1 MRFLVTGTAG
11 FIGFHLA
18 RRLLAEGHSVI
29 GFDAMTPYYD
39 VGLKRSRLE
48 ALRREAGFHQVEGRL
63 EDAAAVRSAFEMAR
77 ADIVIHLGGQAGVR
91 YSLDHPEAYA
101 AANLVGMMNVL
112 ESCRAASRCR
122 YRC

>member
-48 ALRREAGFHQVEGRL
+48 ALRRTERLEIGVLHEVFGIDGHACQPQGGPIQAVEGGQRL
-63 EDAAAVRSAFEMAR
+63 SFEPCR
-77 ADIVIHLGGQAGVR
+77 PGGHPATDCRRPAGR
-91 YSLDHPEAYA
+91 GA
-101 AANLVGMMNVL
+101 G
-112 ESCRAASRCR
+112 SRTC
-122 YRC
+122 